1 MLFIDR
7 ILQGRKIITKVLLFV
22 VPLVLLISGIGVMGY
37 YTANVLNGHLTVT
50 RATIENIG
58 DLEDLQA
65 SLQDF
70 AADPESGPLRA
81 LRSSLEKQS
90 AGSKKLESLSLNAED
105 RERLRPVLGLAS
117 EMNVQIDELWRLR
130 ERQLKTVALINKSV
144 TGISELADGVNE
156 QTKSLQKVLERKERF
171 AKGALLEAYAFKAIA
186 SRLQELQVALLAAS
200 DDRDV
205 VKIAAEHGA
214 LIKREFVRLA
224 SNSSNE
230 DSLANMDSTLTE
242 TDEMVALASGET
254 ATVDRIVAL
263 RSAAD
268 KLIKMQPILQT
279 YAMTKSS
286 DAAKIFIELEPEIQ
300 SVRTVIERIG
310 QSLKA
315 VSVLRVNVE
324 RFLARTDEASRS
336 AVIAEIEALTAAGE
350 GLSANP
356 ATRDFG
362 ANLSPLFQDLDKGSQ
377 VAVSQARDWKKIRV
391 AANEKVAGAMAGL
404 KNFVAHAQ
412 KVGKEDSERSEQIS
426 VVVLIAGTLLA
437 IAGSVI
443 LIETLRGPLAGITDT
458 MKRLA
463 GGELDITIEGCERG
477 DEIGDMIRSVTVFRD
492 AALENVRLEQ
502 EAAVARELS
511 REEGEKAAADRAR
524 VAADQQE
531 ALTALSLVL
540 ERLAEGDLERAMD
553 ENLPGSFVAMAH
565 TYNQAVEALRGTLA
579 DVRATTDEIEGGA
592 GNLASSADDL
602 AKRTEQQAGALEES
616 SRALRHI
623 SEIVQSTAT
632 SAKKT
637 AVSVNETEEFAVRSG
652 QIVERAVGAMSEISQ
667 SSVKIATITGVIDEI
682 AFQTNLLALNAGVEA
697 ARAGDAGKGF
707 AVVAQEVRELAQRC
721 AKAAREITN
730 LISQSST
737 NVQNGVLL
745 VEETGLSLT
754 RIISHIA
761 DVRELIA
768 QISAATSEQAIGIS
782 EVTRAVQAVEG
793 ITQRNAA
800 MVEESN
806 AEIHGLRQRVGILAQ
821 KIDRFKISKSDH
833 PLVQGE
839 VRQEGKRV
847 DAA

>member
-1 MLFIDR
+1 MYFIDR
-7 ILQGRKIITKVLLFV
+7 LLQGRKIITKVLLFV
-22 VPLVLLISGIGVMGY
+22 VPLVILISGVGVMGY

-65 SLQDF
+65 GVQDF
-70 AADPESGPLRA
+70 AADPESGRLQD
-81 LRSSLEKQS
+81 LRSSLEKQA
-90 AGSKKLESLSLNAED
+90 AGSRKLESLSLNAAD
-105 RERLRPVLGLAS
+105 RERLLPVLGLGGQMTA
-117 EMNVQIDELWRLR
+117 QIDELWRLR
-130 ERQLKTVALINKSV
+130 EDQLQTIALINKSV
-144 TGISELADGVNE
+144 TGISDLADGVND
-156 QTKSLQKVLERKERF
+156 QTKGLQKLLERKERF
-171 AKGALLEAYAFKAIA
+171 AKGALFEAYAFKTIA
-186 SRLQELQVALLAAS
+186 SRLQEFQVALLAAR
-200 DDRDV
+200 DDNDV
-205 VKIAAEHGA
+205 VKIANEHGA
-214 LIKREFVRLA
+214 LIKKEFAKLA

-230 DSLANMDSTLTE
+230 DSLANMDSVVSETE
-242 TDEMVALASGET
+242 EMVALASGEKST
-254 ATVDRIVAL
+254 GDRIVAL

-268 KLIKMQPILQT
+268 RLIKIQAILQT
-279 YAMTKSS
+279 YTMTKSS
-286 DAAKIFIELEPEIQ
+286 DAARIFIELEPDIQ
-300 SVRTVIERIG
+300 SVRTVLERIG

-315 VSVLRVNVE
+315 VSTLRVNVE
-324 RFLARTDEASRS
+324 RLLARTDDASLS
-336 AVIAEIEALTAAGE
+336 AVIADIEALTDVGE
-350 GLSANP
+350 ALSANQ
-356 ATRDFG
+356 ATRDF
-362 ANLSPLFQDLDKGSQ
+362 ASNLRPFLQDLGKASQ
-377 VAVSQARDWKKIRV
+377 TLVSQSGDWKRTR
-391 AANEKVAGAMAGL
+391 AATSESVAGAMAGL
-404 KNFVAHAQ
+404 KDFVAHAQ
-412 KVGKEDSERSEQIS
+412 EVGKEDSERSEKVS

-437 IAGSVI
+437 IAGSLM
-443 LIETLRGPLAGITDT
+443 LIETLRGPLARITDT

-463 GGELDITIEGCERG
+463 GGELDITIDGRERG
-477 DEIGDMIRSVTVFRD
+477 DEIGDMIRSVTIFRD

-511 REEGEKAAADRAR
+511 REEGEKAAAERAK
-524 VAADQQE
+524 VAADQQA

-553 ENLPGSFVAMAH
+553 ENLPSSFVAMAH

-602 AKRTEQQAGALEES
+602 AKRTEQQAAALEES

-623 SEIVQSTAT
+623 SEIVQSTAA
-632 SAKKT
+632 SARKT

-721 AKAAREITN
+721 AKAAREITD

-737 NVQNGVLL
+737 NVQNGVML

-754 RIISHIA
+754 KIISHIV
-761 DVRELIA
+761 DVRELIG
-768 QISAATSEQAIGIS
+768 QISSATSEQAVGIS
-782 EVTRAVQAVEG
+782 EVTRAVLAVEG

-806 AEIHGLRQRVGILAQ
+806 AEIHGLRQHVGVLAQ
-821 KIDRFKISKSDH
+821 KIERFKIGD
-833 PLVQGE
+833 PDRTLLQGDTYRE
-839 VRQEGKRV
+839 AERV